1 MGETYGNLID
11 GEWRPARSGKTFD
24 DLNPADTRDVVGR
37 LAASEA
43 QDVDEAVEAAA
54 RAFPAWAAMPAP
66 VRGRYLLEASRALEA
81 QLGEVADLLSRE
93 EGKTIAEAKGEVTRA
108 VRILEYFGGEG
119 SRLSGQV
126 IPSERE
132 RIFMYTVRQPVG
144 VVALIAPWNFPIAIP
159 AWKMAPALVCGNTV
173 VFKPAS
179 QAPLTSERLAK
190 ILQGT
195 GLPKGVLNYVTGSGS
210 SAGGPLVAH
219 PKVRA
224 ISFTGSDATGRG
236 IAQLA
241 ATRLCRVQL
250 EMGGKNPT
258 IVLRDA
264 DLDNAVE
271 CVLNAAFFSTGQR
284 CTATSRAIVEK
295 PIVGPFLERLVE
307 RTKSL
312 KIGDPRDPST
322 QLGPAIDAHQLETTL
337 KYLEI
342 GRSEGGRVVYG
353 GERLTEGPLA
363 HGHFS
368 RPAIVTGVPPTA
380 RLAQE
385 EVFGPLLTVLEV
397 DDFDAA
403 VRVANEV
410 RFGLSASICTKSLSH
425 ALEYVQRAEAGVI
438 MVNLPS
444 AGIEYQIPFGGL
456 KDSSFGPREQG
467 PAAMQFYTETK
478 TVYAKY

>member
-1 MGETYGNLID
+1 
-11 GEWRPARSGKTFD
+11 
-24 DLNPADTRDVVGR
+24 
-37 LAASEA
+37 
-43 QDVDEAVEAAA
+43 
-54 RAFPAWAAMPAP
+54 
-66 VRGRYLLEASRALEA
+66 
-81 QLGEVADLLSRE
+81 
-93 EGKTIAEAKGEVTRA
+93 
-108 VRILEYFGGEG
+108 
-119 SRLSGQV
+119 
-126 IPSERE
+126 
-132 RIFMYTVRQPVG
+132 
-144 VVALIAPWNFPIAIP
+144 
-159 AWKMAPALVCGNTV
+159 
-173 VFKPAS
+173 
-179 QAPLTSERLAK
+179 
-190 ILQGT
+190 
-195 GLPKGVLNYVTGSGS
+195 
-210 SAGGPLVAH
+210 
-219 PKVRA
+219 
-224 ISFTGSDATGRG
+224 
-236 IAQLA
+236 
-241 ATRLCRVQL
+241 
-250 EMGGKNPT
+250 MGGKNPT

-264 DLDNAVE
+264 DLENAVE

-295 PIVGPFLERLVE
+295 PVVGPFLERLVE

-312 KIGDPRDPST
+312 KIGDPRDPAT

-342 GRSEGGRVVYG
+342 GRAEGGRIVYG
-353 GERLTEGPLA
+353 GERLTEGPLS

-368 RPAIVTGVPPTA
+368 RPAIVTGVAPTA

-410 RFGLSASICTKSLSH
+410 RFGLSASICTRNLSH